1 MFLPYHIT
9 LMNEER
15 ERKPFRTFTKMPSQ
29 EDMVFGLRP
38 VHEALKAG
46 KELDKMFVEKGSRGP
61 VLDEILSTARER
73 NVNIQYVPA
82 EKLNRLTRK
91 NHQGIVAFL
100 SLVHYAQIENI
111 VMDVFNRG
119 EEPLILVLD
128 GITDVRNFGAISRSA
143 ECAGVHAILLPVKGS
158 AQVNSD
164 AMKTSAG
171 ALSYIPICKTEN
183 LFKSV
188 RYLKDS
194 GLNVVA
200 CTEKGNENIHSSKV
214 KGPLCLVMGSEESG
228 ISEDILKLADQKLF
242 IPLKGKIESL
252 NVSVAT
258 GIFLF
263 EVVRQRELKN

>member
-1 MFLPYHIT
+1 MYEGK
-9 LMNEER
+9 N
-15 ERKPFRTFTKMPSQ
+15 RKPILPFAKKMPSS

-38 VHEALKAG
+38 VQEAMRSG
-46 KELDKMFVEKGSRGP
+46 KEVDKMFVEQGARNP
-61 VLDEILSTARER
+61 VLDEILSIARER

-91 NHQGIVAFL
+91 AHQGVVAFV
-100 SLVHYAQIENI
+100 SVVNYAQLENV
-111 VMDVFNRG
+111 VMDVFAKG

-128 GITDVRNFGAISRSA
+128 GVTDVRNFGAISRSA
-143 ECAGVHAILLPVKGS
+143 ECAGVHAILIPIKGS

-171 ALSYIPICKTEN
+171 ALSYIPVCKSED
-183 LFKSV
+183 LYRSI

-194 GLNVVA
+194 GLSVVA
-200 CTEKGNENIHSSKV
+200 CTEKGDKKLYESTF

-228 ISEDILKLADQKLF
+228 ISNHILTLADQKTY
-242 IPLKGKIESL
+242 IPLVGKVESL

-258 GIFLF
+258 GIILF
-263 EVVRQRELKN
+263 DILRQRGLK